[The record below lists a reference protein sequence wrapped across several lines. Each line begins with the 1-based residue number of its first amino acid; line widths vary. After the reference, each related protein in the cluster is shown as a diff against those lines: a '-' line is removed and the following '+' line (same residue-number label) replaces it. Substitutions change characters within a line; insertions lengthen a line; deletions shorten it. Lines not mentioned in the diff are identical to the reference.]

1 MIVVTNRD
9 LCSRPFLA
17 QLESILKGHPEMV
30 ILREKSLTRDEL
42 LPLACDCLALCEQY
56 EVPLSVNGDLDAARE
71 LDICRV
77 HLPLPVLRTADLTGF
92 TMVGASVHSPEEAV
106 EAESLGAD
114 YLIAG
119 HVFETACKP
128 FEPRGLDFL
137 RRVCEAVDIPVYGI
151 GGISPANVG
160 YVAETGAAGV
170 CSMSGIMASEDPQ
183 KLISDLTAPF
193 CRYCFLRRN
202 RYPPHGRGRTVPE
215 TRRRRG

>member
-9 LCSRPFLA
+9 NCKKPFLA
-17 QLESILKGHPEMV
+17 QLESILRGHPEMV
-30 ILREKSLTRDEL
+30 ILREKSLSKEEL
-42 LPLACDCLALCEQY
+42 LPLAYDCLMLCEQY
-56 EVPLSVNGDLDAARE
+56 EVPLSINGNLDAARE
-71 LDICRV
+71 LDICRA
-77 HLPLPVLRTADLTGF
+77 HLPLPVLRSADLTGF

-137 RRVCEAVDIPVYGI
+137 RKVCGAVEIPVYGI

-160 YVAETGAAGV
+160 SVAETGAAGV
-170 CSMSGIMASEDPQ
+170 CSMSGIMASDDPQ
-183 KLISDLTAPF
+183 GLIRELTAPF
-193 CRYCFLRRN
+193 CRYPF
-202 RYPPHGRGRTVPE
+202 
-215 TRRRRG
+215 